1 MAIHYSHRHGD
12 DMQYAGRG
20 LLYTVIFTVLA
31 AFIWAYYFDLDEIT
45 KGQGKVI
52 PSSREQVI
60 QARDM
65 GTIVEIAVEE
75 GQLVERDQVLIKI
88 DPTRMEAGYNEVHE
102 KWVALVAVEARLKAE
117 SLGVRL
123 VFPDSIK
130 NQRGVISRETEIYH
144 SRLKAMQD
152 AVGSLSKS
160 LSLVQKEIAMTEPM
174 VAQGVVSNVEL
185 LRLRRQETEIQNQ
198 ISERQNRFRTE
209 ASNELTR
216 VSSELAQT
224 HQNSI
229 ARHDLMVQTV
239 IKSPMAGV
247 VKNIRTTTIGAVV
260 QAGQDIMEI
269 VPAGDEL
276 LVESFI
282 KPADVAFVHVGQ
294 RAMVKFS
301 AYDFGKFGGIEG
313 SIVHVSPDTLKD
325 ERQQKPGNPVALEE
339 GHYRVIVKLDH
350 SEINYKGEKM
360 PIIAGMV
367 TTVDIRTGTKTVL
380 EYLLRPLQKVSEA
393 MTEK

>member
-1 MAIHYSHRHGD
+1 MASHSHHHAN
-12 DMQYAGRG
+12 DMHYAGRG
-20 LLYTVIFTVLA
+20 LLYVVIFTILI
-31 AFIWAYYFDLDEIT
+31 AFAWAYYFELDEIT

-65 GTIVEIAVEE
+65 GTIVEIAVDE
-75 GQLVERDQVLIKI
+75 GQLVERDQMLVKI

-117 SLGVRL
+117 SLGISL

-130 NQRGVISRETEIYH
+130 TEKSVMAREREIYH

-152 AVGSLSKS
+152 SVASLSKS
-160 LSLVQKEIAMTEPM
+160 LGLVQKEIAMTEPM
-174 VAQGVVSNVEL
+174 VEQGVVSNVEL
-185 LRLRRQETEIQNQ
+185 FRLRRQESDIQNQ
-198 ISERQNRFRTE
+198 LSDRQNRFRTE
-209 ASNELTR
+209 AANELTR

-229 ARHDLMVQTV
+229 AKHDVMVQTV

-269 VPAGDEL
+269 VPADDEL
-276 LVESFI
+276 LVEGFI
-282 KPADVAFVHVGQ
+282 KPADVAFVHIDQ
-294 RAMVKFS
+294 RAMVKFT
-301 AYDFGKFGGIEG
+301 AYDFAKFGGIEG

-325 ERQQKPGNPVALEE
+325 ERQQKPGNPVAMEE
-339 GHYRVIVKLDH
+339 GHYRVIVKLDK
-350 SEINYKGEKM
+350 SDINYHGEKM

-367 TTVDIRTGTKTVL
+367 TTVDIRTGNKTVL
-380 EYLLRPLQKVSEA
+380 EYLLRPLQRVSEA

>member
-1 MAIHYSHRHGD
+1 MASHSHHHAN
-12 DMQYAGRG
+12 DMHYAGRG
-20 LLYTVIFTVLA
+20 LLYVVIFTILI
-31 AFIWAYYFDLDEIT
+31 AFVWAYYFELDEIT

-65 GTIVEIAVEE
+65 GTIVEIAVDE
-75 GQLVERDQVLIKI
+75 GQLVERDQMLVKI

-117 SLGVRL
+117 SLGISL

-130 NQRGVISRETEIYH
+130 TEKSVMAREREIYH

-152 AVGSLSKS
+152 SVASLSKS
-160 LSLVQKEIAMTEPM
+160 LGLVQKEIAMTEPM
-174 VAQGVVSNVEL
+174 VEQGVVSNVEL
-185 LRLRRQETEIQNQ
+185 FRLRRQESDIQNQ
-198 ISERQNRFRTE
+198 LSDRQNRFRTE
-209 ASNELTR
+209 AANELTR

-229 ARHDLMVQTV
+229 AKHDVMVQTV

-269 VPAGDEL
+269 VPADDEL
-276 LVESFI
+276 LVEGFI
-282 KPADVAFVHVGQ
+282 KPADVAFVHIDQ
-294 RAMVKFS
+294 RAMVKFT
-301 AYDFGKFGGIEG
+301 AYDFAKFGGIEG

-325 ERQQKPGNPVALEE
+325 ERQQKPGNPVAMEE
-339 GHYRVIVKLDH
+339 GHYRVIVKLDK
-350 SEINYKGEKM
+350 SDINYHGEKM

-367 TTVDIRTGTKTVL
+367 TTVDIRTGNKTVL
-380 EYLLRPLQKVSEA
+380 EYLLRPLQRVSEA

>member
-1 MAIHYSHRHGD
+1 MALHTHHYGD

-20 LLYTVIFTVLA
+20 LLYTVIFTVIA
-31 AFIWAYYFDLDEIT
+31 AFVWAYYFDLDEIT

-52 PSSREQVI
+52 SSSREQVI

-65 GTIVEIAVEE
+65 GTIVEIAVDE
-75 GQLVERDQVLIKI
+75 GQEVKRDEVLVKI

-117 SLGVRL
+117 SLGIGL
-123 VFPDSIK
+123 SFPSSIK
-130 NQRGVISRETEIYH
+130 NERAVIARETEIYH

-152 AVGSLSKS
+152 AVTILNRSLD
-160 LSLVQKEIAMTEPM
+160 LVRKELAMTEPM

-185 LRLRRQETEIQNQ
+185 FRLRRQESELQNQ
-198 ISERQNRFRTE
+198 LSDRQNRFRTE
-209 ASNELTR
+209 AANELTR

-229 ARHDLMVQTV
+229 ARRDAMVQTV

-269 VPAGDEL
+269 VPVGEEL
-276 LVESFI
+276 LVEAFI
-282 KPADVAFVHVGQ
+282 KPADIGFVHIGQ

-301 AYDFGKFGGIEG
+301 AYDFSKFGGIEG
-313 SIVHVSPDTLKD
+313 VLVHVSPDTLKD
-325 ERQQKPGNPVALEE
+325 ERQQKPGNPVTLDE
-339 GHYRVIVKLDH
+339 GHYRVIVKLDKSDIAYH
-350 SEINYKGEKM
+350 GKNM
-360 PIIAGMV
+360 PIMPGMV
-367 TTVDIRTGTKTVL
+367 NTIDIRTGHKTVL
-380 EYLLRPLQKVSEA
+380 EYILRPLQRVSEA
-393 MTEK
+393 LTEK

>member
-1 MAIHYSHRHGD
+1 MALHSHHHAN
-12 DMQYAGRG
+12 DMHYAGRG
-20 LLYTVIFTVLA
+20 LLYVVIFTVLI
-31 AFIWAYYFDLDEIT
+31 AFVWAYFFELDEIT

-75 GQLVERDQVLIKI
+75 GQLVERDQVLVKI

-117 SLGVRL
+117 SLGISL

-130 NQRGVISRETEIYH
+130 TEKMVMGREREIYH

-152 AVGSLSKS
+152 SVASLSKS
-160 LSLVQKEIAMTEPM
+160 LGLVQKEIAMTEPM
-174 VAQGVVSNVEL
+174 VEQGVVSNVEL
-185 LRLRRQETEIQNQ
+185 FRLRRQESDIQNQ
-198 ISERQNRFRTE
+198 LSDRQNRFKTE
-209 ASNELTR
+209 AANELTR

-229 ARHDLMVQTV
+229 AKHDVMVQTV

-269 VPAGDEL
+269 VPADDEL
-276 LVESFI
+276 LVEAFI
-282 KPADVAFVHVGQ
+282 KPADVAFVHIDQ
-294 RAMVKFS
+294 RAMVKFT
-301 AYDFGKFGGIEG
+301 AYDFAKFGGIEG

-325 ERQQKPGNPVALEE
+325 ERQQKPGNPVAMEE
-339 GHYRVIVKLDH
+339 GHYRVIVKLDKSDISYH
-350 SEINYKGEKM
+350 GEKM

-367 TTVDIRTGTKTVL
+367 TTLDIRTGNKTVL
-380 EYLLRPLQKVSEA
+380 EYLLRPLQRVSEA

>member
-1 MAIHYSHRHGD
+1 MALHKHHYGD

-20 LLYTVIFTVLA
+20 LLYMVVLTVVG
-31 AFIWAYYFDLDEIT
+31 AFSWAYYFDLDEIT

-52 PSSREQVI
+52 SSSREQVI

-65 GTIVEIAVEE
+65 GTIVDISVEE
-75 GQLVERDQVLIKI
+75 GQEVKRDEVLVKI
-88 DPTRMEAGYNEVHE
+88 DPTRMEAGYNEIHE

-117 SLGVRL
+117 SMGLNL
-123 VFPDSIK
+123 SFPASIK
-130 NQRGVISRETEIYH
+130 AERGVIARETDIYH

-152 AVGSLSKS
+152 SVTSLSKS
-160 LSLVQKEIAMTEPM
+160 LGLVQKELAMTEPM

-185 LRLRRQETEIQNQ
+185 FRLRRQESEIQNQ
-198 ISERQNRFRTE
+198 LSDRQNRFKTE
-209 ASNELTR
+209 AGNELTR

-229 ARHDLMVQTV
+229 ARHDAMVQTV

-269 VPAGDEL
+269 VPVGEEL
-276 LVESFI
+276 LVEAFI
-282 KPADVAFVHVGQ
+282 KPADIAFVHVGQ

-301 AYDFGKFGGIEG
+301 AYDFGYFGGIEG
-313 SIVHVSPDTLKD
+313 TLMHVSPDTLKD

-339 GHYRVIVKLDH
+339 GHYRVIVKL
-350 SEINYKGEKM
+350 EKGEIVYQGKSM
-360 PIIAGMV
+360 PIMPGMV
-367 TTVDIRTGTKTVL
+367 NTIDIRTGHKTVL
-380 EYLLRPLQKVSEA
+380 EYILRPLQRVSEA
-393 MTEK
+393 LTEK

>member
-1 MAIHYSHRHGD
+1 MASHSHHHAN
-12 DMQYAGRG
+12 DMHYAGRG
-20 LLYTVIFTVLA
+20 LLYVVIFTILI
-31 AFIWAYYFDLDEIT
+31 AFVWAYFFELDEIT

-65 GTIVEIAVEE
+65 GTIVEIAVDE
-75 GQLVERDQVLIKI
+75 GQLVERDQMLVKI

-117 SLGVRL
+117 SLGISL

-130 NQRGVISRETEIYH
+130 TEKSVMAREREIYH

-152 AVGSLSKS
+152 SVASLSKS
-160 LSLVQKEIAMTEPM
+160 LGLVQKEIAMTEPM
-174 VAQGVVSNVEL
+174 VEQGVVSNVEL
-185 LRLRRQETEIQNQ
+185 FRLRRQESDIQNQ
-198 ISERQNRFRTE
+198 LSDRQNRFRTE
-209 ASNELTR
+209 AANELTR

-229 ARHDLMVQTV
+229 AKHDVMVQTV

-269 VPAGDEL
+269 VPADDEL
-276 LVESFI
+276 LVEGFI
-282 KPADVAFVHVGQ
+282 KPADVAFVHIDQ
-294 RAMVKFS
+294 RAMVKFT
-301 AYDFGKFGGIEG
+301 AYDFAKFGGIEG

-325 ERQQKPGNPVALEE
+325 ERQQKPGNPVAMEE
-339 GHYRVIVKLDH
+339 GHYRVIVKLDK
-350 SEINYKGEKM
+350 SDINYHGEKM

-367 TTVDIRTGTKTVL
+367 TTVDIRTGNKTVL
-380 EYLLRPLQKVSEA
+380 EYLLRPLQRVSEA

>member
-1 MAIHYSHRHGD
+1 MASHSHHHAN
-12 DMQYAGRG
+12 DMHYAGRG
-20 LLYTVIFTVLA
+20 LLYVVIFTILI
-31 AFIWAYYFDLDEIT
+31 AFVWAYFFELDEIT

-65 GTIVEIAVEE
+65 GTIVEIAVDE
-75 GQLVERDQVLIKI
+75 GQLVERDQMLVKI

-117 SLGVRL
+117 SLGISL

-130 NQRGVISRETEIYH
+130 TEKSVMAREREIYH

-152 AVGSLSKS
+152 SVASLSKS
-160 LSLVQKEIAMTEPM
+160 LGLVQKEIAMTEPM
-174 VAQGVVSNVEL
+174 VEQGVVSNVEL
-185 LRLRRQETEIQNQ
+185 FRLRRQESDIQNQ
-198 ISERQNRFRTE
+198 LSDRQNRFRTE
-209 ASNELTR
+209 AANELTR

-229 ARHDLMVQTV
+229 AKHDVMVQTV

-269 VPAGDEL
+269 VPADDEL
-276 LVESFI
+276 LVEGFI
-282 KPADVAFVHVGQ
+282 KPADVAFVHIDQ
-294 RAMVKFS
+294 RAMVKFT
-301 AYDFGKFGGIEG
+301 AYDFAKFGGIEG

-325 ERQQKPGNPVALEE
+325 ERQQKPGNPVAMEE
-339 GHYRVIVKLDH
+339 GHYRVIVKLDR
-350 SEINYKGEKM
+350 SDINYHGEKM

-367 TTVDIRTGTKTVL
+367 TTVDIRTGNKTVL
-380 EYLLRPLQKVSEA
+380 EYLLRPLQRVSEA